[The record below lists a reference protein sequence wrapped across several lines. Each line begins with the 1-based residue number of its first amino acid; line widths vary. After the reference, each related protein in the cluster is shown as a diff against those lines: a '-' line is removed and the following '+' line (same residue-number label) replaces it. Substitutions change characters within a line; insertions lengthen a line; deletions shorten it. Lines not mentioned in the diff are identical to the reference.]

1 MLRALAALVL
11 VVAFASADI
20 GVPGSTTTSTT
31 TSSPT
36 TTTSSS
42 TTATTAVDL
51 PTTLPSATDTS
62 TTSTSTTT
70 TTSTTAPPSSSSSTP
85 VGAVESDG
93 PEPAGPQVLPPGAQA
108 VIDSV
113 VRTPPNSTDALLAA
127 LQPLVDA
134 GMPQAQAIQLG
145 FGNFPVGGPTDFS
158 DD

>member
-20 GVPGSTTTSTT
+20 GVPGSTST
-31 TSSPT
+31 TSSST

-70 TTSTTAPPSSSSSTP
+70 TTSTTAPPSSSSSTI

-113 VRTPPNSTDALLAA
+113 VRTPPNSTDA
-127 LQPLVDA
+127 
-134 GMPQAQAIQLG
+134 
-145 FGNFPVGGPTDFS
+145 
-158 DD
+158 